1 MVCLMCYHLDENR
14 GDIYIY
20 INNLFVY
27 AQKVSERI
35 HKKFVTSGGM

>member
-20 INNLFVY
+20 NLFVY